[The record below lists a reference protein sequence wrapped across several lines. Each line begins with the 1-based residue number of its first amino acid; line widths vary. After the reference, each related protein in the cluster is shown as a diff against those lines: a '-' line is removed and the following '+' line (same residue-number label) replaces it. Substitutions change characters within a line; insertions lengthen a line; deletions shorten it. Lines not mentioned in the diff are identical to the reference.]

1 MWYYL
6 VNCVKRNFCLKIK
19 LKAANM
25 GQSKRIFI
33 VGHSGAGKGVLAQ
46 AIAKELGWKFIN
58 ADVFG
63 CAAHVGR
70 QLSDVIGTEGE
81 QSLHRCLTEI
91 LQHQLSQ
98 ENIVVTT
105 DESIIGDEKAR
116 ELLKSEFTVYLKVS
130 PSVQAERLSDYRPLL
145 PVENFEA
152 FLGKLQD
159 ERNSLY
165 EEVASFSLSSDDGDI
180 DGHAKIVINKL
191 G

>member
-1 MWYYL
+1 
-6 VNCVKRNFCLKIK
+6 
-19 LKAANM
+19 M

-46 AIAKELGWKFIN
+46 AIAKQLGWKFIN

-70 QLSDVIGTEGE
+70 ELSDVIGTEGE
-81 QSLHRCLTEI
+81 QSLHHCLTEI
-91 LQHQLSQ
+91 LQHQITQ

-105 DESIIGDEKAR
+105 DESVIDDEKAR

-130 PSVQAERLSDYRPLL
+130 PSVQAKRLSDDRPLL

-152 FLGKLQD
+152 FLSKLQD
-159 ERNSLY
+159 ERNRLY

-180 DGHAKIVINKL
+180 NGHAKSIISKL